1 MVGVLWSWGRAL
13 SKEVTC
19 ECGLEGPGASCV
31 HTVGKG
37 GPWIGQMSAQAL
49 KLE

>member
-19 ECGLEGPGASCV
+19 ECGLGASCV

-37 GPWIGQMSAQAL
+37 GPWIGQLSAQAL